1 MSFITRLPQSLSLT
15 PFPLLSFLTVTDNM
29 PSIKV
34 AIASNS
40 LGKSASGHTLL
51 RKLESAK
58 IHGFDGVE
66 IAIECLEAHASSFP
80 HSSRASRLRAAAA
93 NVDQK
98 AQELSLA
105 LIALNPFGAYDGLVD
120 PVEISS
126 RLEEAE
132 LWFDLCRLMR
142 IPIFQV
148 CTEIEILRV
157 DQQRL
162 TFSFEHRLHRASILL
177 IPFG

>member
-1 MSFITRLPQSLSLT
+1 
-15 PFPLLSFLTVTDNM
+15 M

-51 RKLESAK
+51 RKLELAK

-66 IAIECLEAHASSFP
+66 IAMECLEAHASSFP
-80 HSSRASRLRAAAA
+80 QSSRASRLRAAAV

-120 PVEISS
+120 PVEINS

-142 IPIFQV
+142 ISIFQV
-148 CTEIEILRV
+148 CTEIENFKL
-157 DQQRL
+157 DQHWAN
-162 TFSFEHRLHRASILL
+162 FCF
-177 IPFG
+177 